1 VGKLGVGSTSS
12 LCLAKEACTAEA
24 EAQPRRAESLLD
36 FTSQMSCPP
45 LVTQKQEQAIRWDD
59 SKIAEALF
67 DRWDDSKTAEALA
80 LIGCYFLPNQNYG
93 IPKFLIIN
101 WFITK

>member
-1 VGKLGVGSTSS
+1 M
-12 LCLAKEACTAEA
+12 C
-24 EAQPRRAESLLD
+24 
-36 FTSQMSCPP
+36 CPS

-80 LIGCYFLPNQNYG
+80 LIGR
-93 IPKFLIIN
+93 
-101 WFITK
+101 